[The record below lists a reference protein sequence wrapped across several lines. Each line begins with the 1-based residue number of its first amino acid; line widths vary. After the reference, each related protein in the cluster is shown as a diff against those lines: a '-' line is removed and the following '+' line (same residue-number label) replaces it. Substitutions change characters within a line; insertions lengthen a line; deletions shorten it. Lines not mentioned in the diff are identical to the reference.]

1 MEIISKSKTKKNIN
15 ATNCSSLEYPSKD
28 KNINGAIVKL
38 NGKYP
43 KIGKAAN
50 LKCKELIYIL
60 SGSGKIIIN
69 DKVNKIKKGDIIIIN
84 KNEKYILNGKLN
96 MFVACTPSWNK
107 KQHKFIK

>member
-1 MEIISKSKTKKNIN
+1 MEIISKNKTRKNKN
-15 ATNCSSLEYPSKD
+15 ATNCYSLEYPSKNKD
-28 KNINGAIVKL
+28 INGAIVKL

-43 KIGKAAN
+43 KIGKVTN

-69 DKVNKIKKGDIIIIN
+69 NKENEIKNGDIILIN
-84 KNEKYILNGKLN
+84 KKEKYILNGKLS

-107 KQHKFIK
+107 KQHKWIK